1 MPGRILDRVAAYL
14 ADFALFW
21 PGVVVSIVLA
31 AVLVRH
37 VAARLGTGRFVGWL
51 LPFAI
56 GLIVA
61 ATLTP
66 SREALL
72 LGLQGSGTCDTGRI
86 GPAPLGE
93 IVRLR
98 DAAFNIALFLPLG
111 ISIGALPRGAA
122 RAWLLLGAVVF
133 PPAIELTQLL
143 VRPLDRACQTADIVD
158 NLTGLVVGLLI
169 GWLAA
174 REIARRRGG
183 RAPGPA

>member
-1 MPGRILDRVAAYL
+1 VPGRILDRVAAYL

-21 PGVVVSIVLA
+21 PGVVVSVVIA
-31 AVLVRH
+31 AVLDRH
-37 VAARLGTGRFVGWL
+37 VARRLGTGRPVAWL
-51 LPFAI
+51 LLFAV

-72 LGLQGSGTCDTGRI
+72 EGLQGSGTCDTGRI
-86 GPAPLGE
+86 GPAPFGE

-98 DAAFNIALFLPLG
+98 DAAFNIALFIPLG
-111 ISIGALPRGAA
+111 ISIGALPRGAP
-122 RAWLLLGAVVF
+122 RAWLLLGAVVS

-158 NLTGLVVGLLI
+158 NLTGLAVGLVI
-169 GWLAA
+169 GWLVA
-174 REIARRRGG
+174 RAIARRRAD
-183 RAPGPA
+183 RVADPR